1 MDFEIHYTEE
11 QQQFR
16 ASLRAWLEDNTPKD
30 LDIPIDGRPLDRETQ
45 DRVKEFRCKLGAK
58 GWLAPSWPR
67 EWGGGDLSPALEAVF
82 REELRRLGLPSIGN
96 DQRWIPAMMV
106 WGTPEQKQLYVPPA
120 LRGETITWQLFTE
133 ADTGSD
139 LAATKTQ
146 AIRDG
151 DYWLIR
157 GQKDFITGRF
167 DPDYLWTLAVTDV
180 TRPQRYNL
188 GVFIIDANLPG
199 ITIRTQN
206 LLLGSER
213 HVFLDVRVPADS
225 LVGDPFQGWEI
236 AQTTLESERGG
247 HIFRG
252 TEEATI
258 QSVLQYLREQGQ
270 SQL

>member
-11 QQQFR
+11 QQLFR
-16 ASLRAWLEDNTPKD
+16 TNLRAWLEDNSPRD
-30 LDIPIDGRPLDRETQ
+30 LDIPLDGRPLDRETQ
-45 DRVKEFRCKLGAK
+45 DRLKEFRCKLGAQ

-67 EWGGGDLSPALEAVF
+67 EWGGADLSPALEEVF
-82 REELRRLGLPSIGN
+82 LEELRRLNLQSIGN
-96 DQRWIPAMMV
+96 DQRWLSAMMV
-106 WGTPEQKQLYVPPA
+106 WGTPEQKQRYVPPA
-120 LRGETITWQLFTE
+120 LRGETITWQLFAE
-133 ADTGSD
+133 VETGND

-151 DYWLIR
+151 DHWLIR

-167 DPDYLWTLAVTDV
+167 DPDYLWTLAMTDV
-180 TRPQRYNL
+180 TRPPTLNL
-188 GVFIIDANLPG
+188 GVFMIDARLAG
-199 ITIRTQN
+199 ITIKTQE

-236 AQTTLESERGG
+236 AQTALETERGG
-247 HIFRG
+247 RMVSSS
-252 TEEATI
+252 EQATI
-258 QSVLQYLREQGQ
+258 ESVLQYLRGHGQ